1 MRIAFLLYG
10 NLNLLTGGFLYDRCL
25 VDYLETNGEEL
36 DVMNLPWKSVITGL
50 LDNIFLNAES
60 ALKNR
65 DYDLVLED
73 ALASPSL
80 LRFNTCIRNR
90 WRLPVVSIL
99 HSLRSNETR
108 PAWESKIV
116 MKMEAAYFRSL
127 DGLIFNSHTTRGEA
141 ESRAGR
147 KLHGVVAYPGRDRL
161 GSGLTDDEI
170 TERALKPGPL
180 EILFAGSLT
189 RHKGLHFLL
198 DALDRL
204 SQKDCEDWRLNIA
217 GNEGLE
223 PAYARSVRSRI
234 AQSGWSEKAKLL
246 GSLRGFDLVDCFLRS
261 HVLAVPSAHEGFGM
275 VYMEGMGFGLP
286 GIASSLGAAREVIRS
301 GENGFL
307 VDPGDSRVLAD
318 RIASLI
324 TDRRLLKEMSLNA
337 LRTHAA
343 HPTWKESMALV
354 HSFLKTFDRNADHRT
369 LWS

>member
-60 ALKNR
+60 ALKNG

-99 HSLRSNETR
+99 HSLRSNEIR

-127 DGLIFNSHTTRGEA
+127 DGLIFNSHTTGGEA
-141 ESRAGR
+141 ESRSGR

-170 TERALKPGPL
+170 TERAFKPGPL
-180 EILFAGSLT
+180 EIFFAGSLT
-189 RHKGLHFLL
+189 RHKGLHLLL

-204 SQKDCEDWRLNIA
+204 SHKEC
-217 GNEGLE
+217 
-223 PAYARSVRSRI
+223 
-234 AQSGWSEKAKLL
+234 
-246 GSLRGFDLVDCFLRS
+246 
-261 HVLAVPSAHEGFGM
+261 
-275 VYMEGMGFGLP
+275 
-286 GIASSLGAAREVIRS
+286 AA
-301 GENGFL
+301 
-307 VDPGDSRVLAD
+307 
-318 RIASLI
+318 
-324 TDRRLLKEMSLNA
+324 
-337 LRTHAA
+337 
-343 HPTWKESMALV
+343 
-354 HSFLKTFDRNADHRT
+354 
-369 LWS
+369 